1 MGAWPPKSPYLAQV
15 CSLNGVKPGVGYWHW
30 RKQAWSAAWGAWG
43 GCLVQ
48 DLQGWFLVLGNSH
61 QERSQYGFWHRD
73 FPPANLLSW
82 GASLDPQAWFQ
93 GGRGGCCRVVQ
104 ICGGTQVGFHSVLS
118 TNVQTEGA
126 RMSVLGEQRVL
137 RLGETSQQAH
147 YRAERSQQNLEDKC
161 RQVLR

>member
-1 MGAWPPKSPYLAQV
+1 MASQGPLPGPSVFTEWGQARSGLLALEKAGLE
-15 CSLNGVKPGVGYWHW
+15 CSL
-30 RKQAWSAAWGAWG
+30 G
-43 GCLVQ
+43 GMGWCLVQ
-48 DLQGWFLVLGNSH
+48 DLQGWFLVLGNAH

-73 FPPANLLSW
+73 FPPPNLLSW

-93 GGRGGCCRVVQ
+93 GERGGCCRVVQ
-104 ICGGTQVGFHSVLS
+104 ICGGTLVGFDSVLS
-118 TNVQTEGA
+118 TSVQTEGP